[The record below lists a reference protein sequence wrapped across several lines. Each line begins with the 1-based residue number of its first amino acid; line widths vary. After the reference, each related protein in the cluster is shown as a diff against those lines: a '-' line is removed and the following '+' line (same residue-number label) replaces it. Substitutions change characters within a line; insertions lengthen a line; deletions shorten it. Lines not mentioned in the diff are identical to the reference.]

1 MVPLVNPDDLA
12 DLEEQRSFL
21 KRSLDDLER
30 ELAAGDIGPDD
41 ADTLR
46 HDYAERLA
54 TVEGAIESGHVEL
67 VRNAPPS
74 RPGRVVGVLAVV
86 VVLAV
91 GFGFAAAH
99 FLGSRGAG
107 ESATGNIRA
116 STADKLRH
124 AEELSTKGKI
134 LDALKIYDRVLDGDP
149 ENVDALVG
157 RGLTLVRATMATG
170 RTDFAADGQR
180 FIERA
185 LKLQPNDPVILFY
198 LGLSLRLQDKPDE
211 ARAAIDRAL
220 AANPPAE
227 LRKQIEQF
235 QRSMSGG

>member
-1 MVPLVNPDDLA
+1 MVTLVNPDDLA
-12 DLEEQRSFL
+12 ELEEQRSFL

-41 ADTLR
+41 AETLR

-54 TVEGAIESGHVEL
+54 TVDAAIESGHVEL
-67 VRNAPPS
+67 VRNAPPR
-74 RPGRVVGVLAVV
+74 RPGRAVAILVVIT
-86 VVLAV
+86 VLAV
-91 GFGFAAAH
+91 GLGFGAAH

-107 ESATGNIRA
+107 ESATGNIRE
-116 STADKLRH
+116 STADRLQR
-124 AEELSTKGKI
+124 AEDLSTKGKI
-134 LDALKIYDRVLDGDP
+134 LEALKLYDRVLDGDP

-170 RTDFAADGQR
+170 RTNFAADGQT

-185 LKLQPNDPVILFY
+185 LTLQPNDPVILFY
-198 LGLSLRLQDKPDE
+198 LGLSLRLQGKTDD

-220 AANPPAE
+220 AANPTPA
-227 LRKQIEQF
+227 LRTQIEQF
-235 QRSMSGG
+235 ESSLER

>member
-12 DLEEQRSFL
+12 ELEEQRSFL

-41 ADTLR
+41 AQTLR
-46 HDYAERLA
+46 HDYRERLA
-54 TVEGAIESGHVEL
+54 TVDEAITSGHVEL
-67 VRNAPPS
+67 VRNAPPR
-74 RPGRVVGVLAVV
+74 RPGRTFAVV
-86 VVLAV
+86 AVVAALAV
-91 GFGFAAAH
+91 GFGFAAEH
-99 FLGSRGAG
+99 FLGSRGANQA
-107 ESATGNIRA
+107 ATGNIRE
-116 STADKLRH
+116 STADRLQR
-124 AEELSTKGKI
+124 AEELSSKGKI
-134 LDALKIYDRVLDGDP
+134 LDALKLYDRVLDGDP

-170 RTDFAADGQR
+170 RTDFASDGQR

-198 LGLSLRLQDKPDE
+198 LGLSLRLQGKNDD
-211 ARAAIDRAL
+211 ARAAIDKAL

-235 QRSMSGG
+235 RGSIAP

>member
-1 MVPLVNPDDLA
+1 MVTLVNPDDLA
-12 DLEEQRSFL
+12 ELEEQRSFL

-41 ADTLR
+41 AETLR

-54 TVEGAIESGHVEL
+54 TVETAIESGHIEL

-74 RPGRVVGVLAVV
+74 RPGRTVAIVAVIV
-86 VVLAV
+86 ALAV

-99 FLGSRGAG
+99 FLGSRGA
-107 ESATGNIRA
+107 SQAATGNIRE
-116 STADKLRH
+116 STADRLQR

-134 LDALKIYDRVLDGDP
+134 LDALKLYDRVLDGDP

-170 RTDFAADGQR
+170 RTDFAADGQT

-198 LGLSLRLQDKPDE
+198 LGLSLRLQNKTDE
-211 ARAAIDRAL
+211 ARAAIDKAL

-227 LRKQIEQF
+227 LRKQIEAFRAQLA
-235 QRSMSGG
+235 G